1 MEAAGDSSS
10 SAGGGGRVFGVFLS
24 MKIAIISDTHDNLT
38 NFKKALFWAEKEK
51 IKTVLHCGDIG
62 SVDFLKKA
70 AEDFSG
76 KIHLVL
82 GNMDEYYK
90 IPQEYSGGKNKKVV
104 LHGEIG
110 EIKEGGKKIA
120 FCHFPD
126 WAKKLALSKKY
137 DLVFYGHTHKP
148 WEEKVGD
155 CRLINPGNLAGIFY
169 KSTFA
174 IYDTQSDN
182 LELKILEKL

>member
-1 MEAAGDSSS
+1 
-10 SAGGGGRVFGVFLS
+10 

-51 IKTVLHCGDIG
+51 IKTILHCGDIG

-82 GNMDEYYK
+82 GNMDEFSK
-90 IPQEYSGGKNKKVV
+90 IPREYSRVENEKII
-104 LHGEIG
+104 LEGEIG
-110 EIKEGGKKIA
+110 EVKKGGKKIA
-120 FCHFPD
+120 FCHFKD
-126 WAKKLALSKKY
+126 QAKKLVFCDKY

-148 WEEKVGD
+148 WEEKVGN
-155 CRLINPGNLAGIFY
+155 CRLVNPGNLAGIFY
-169 KSTFA
+169 KATFA
-174 IYDTQSDN
+174 TYDTQSDN
-182 LELKILEKL
+182 LELKILEKLYIRPPAK